1 MVKEKYE
8 HKFED
13 LRSKAEEL
21 LAEKKGHKK
30 KLAMEID
37 ELIHEL
43 EVYQIELEI
52 QNENL
57 VKTQIQLEESRSDY
71 KELYDFA
78 PVGYFTF
85 DRNWVIKRAN
95 LKAFDILGIPR
106 KYLVNTAFIRY
117 ITSDSRKTF
126 HDHCKEVK
134 ESQEKNHCELELLSP
149 EKSSLF
155 VSLDSVMI
163 LDREGGF
170 KEYRTVVTDI
180 TDRKEAEQKN
190 QKSLQE
196 KEILLKEIHHRVK
209 NNLQVISSLLNL
221 QSEYI
226 KNKTDQELFRESQTR
241 ARSMALIHE
250 RLYQSTDLRSIDFG
264 EYTKTLVSDLYRT
277 YDCQPDHI
285 KLKLDLE
292 PILVD
297 INTAIP
303 CGLIINELMSNA
315 IKHAFPGDRKGEI
328 NGYVH

>member
-95 LKAFDILGIPR
+95 LKAF
-106 KYLVNTAFIRY
+106 
-117 ITSDSRKTF
+117 
-126 HDHCKEVK
+126 
-134 ESQEKNHCELELLSP
+134 
-149 EKSSLF
+149 
-155 VSLDSVMI
+155 
-163 LDREGGF
+163 
-170 KEYRTVVTDI
+170 
-180 TDRKEAEQKN
+180 
-190 QKSLQE
+190 
-196 KEILLKEIHHRVK
+196 
-209 NNLQVISSLLNL
+209 VI
-221 QSEYI
+221 
-226 KNKTDQELFRESQTR
+226 
-241 ARSMALIHE
+241 
-250 RLYQSTDLRSIDFG
+250 
-264 EYTKTLVSDLYRT
+264 
-277 YDCQPDHI
+277 
-285 KLKLDLE
+285 
-292 PILVD
+292 
-297 INTAIP
+297 
-303 CGLIINELMSNA
+303 
-315 IKHAFPGDRKGEI
+315 
-328 NGYVH
+328 